1 MEEINLPSIIIINL
15 LFLQDCLCR
24 KHKIMYEK
32 FITIVRE
39 FNKFARHKINY
50 KTNCNFMQQYQLKIK
65 LKNIIY

>member
-1 MEEINLPSIIIINL
+1 
-15 LFLQDCLCR
+15 
-24 KHKIMYEK
+24 MYEK

-65 LKNIIY
+65 LKKYHLLNCEEKYNVPWNKF